1 LIEPQ
6 KHTKLPTLALPR
18 TNLTKPTT
26 HTDHN
31 KSAYSLAM
39 STPDWLEDV
48 VVMDVGRD
56 NNHNNSSINNN
67 PNNMA
72 PNAASPTWS
81 WMNINSPTNAA
92 AVHDNDNSNNAA
104 AGKAPATTTFF
115 GRSSGGGGTHK
126 AATSSSTA
134 TTTTSTGRLAPLETS
149 RSDEPTDDSPS
160 SSPDSSAT
168 TKKTKKTWSEYLSET
183 MRRDG
188 RFVLIT
194 IAICIAMNVP
204 YLRWLLY
211 PFTIF
216 STWIHEICH
225 GLAAEMIGAD
235 ILKLQI
241 FPDGSGLAYIAYP
254 ADTQARL
261 GFVVS
266 AGYQGT
272 SVIGCLLLL
281 VRRTKRGPR
290 TGCLAIA
297 ILMLVSVLL
306 WIRENAF
313 GLAFGIFMGSALVG
327 VAVFL
332 PSQHMRNVY
341 VLLAVTCSL
350 NAITSVHNLFG
361 NSYMVNGEA
370 SSTDA
375 HTMAGLKNGTTVF
388 LWATIWLFL
397 SIFLTIVGILFALPG
412 ADEVA
417 DFTICGICQDIG
429 CFTPCNAPG
438 RRICSGLFGRT
449 NGTAAAA
456 TTTTTTSNAV

>member
-1 LIEPQ
+1 
-6 KHTKLPTLALPR
+6 
-18 TNLTKPTT
+18 
-26 HTDHN
+26 
-31 KSAYSLAM
+31 M

-56 NNHNNSSINNN
+56 NSNINGNNN
-67 PNNMA
+67 NTMAA

-81 WMNINSPTNAA
+81 WMNINSPTSSAA
-92 AVHDNDNSNNAA
+92 APVQDNDNNNAGA
-104 AGKAPATTTFF
+104 AGKAQPATTGFF
-115 GRSSGGGGTHK
+115 GRSK
-126 AATSSSTA
+126 AAVTASTTSTA
-134 TTTTSTGRLAPLETS
+134 AVPKTTGRLAPLETS
-149 RSDEPTDDSPS
+149 RSNEPTDDSPS

-168 TKKTKKTWSEYLSET
+168 SKKEKKTWGEYLRET

-194 IAICIAMNVP
+194 IAICIVMNVP
-204 YLRWLLY
+204 YIRWALY

-225 GLAAEMIGAD
+225 GIAAEMIGAD
-235 ILKLQI
+235 IMKLQI
-241 FPDGSGLAYIAYP
+241 FADGSGLAYIAYP
-254 ADTQARL
+254 ADTQDRI
-261 GFVVS
+261 GFVAS

-272 SVIGCLLLL
+272 AVIGCLLLL

-297 ILMLVSVLL
+297 LLMLVSVLL
-306 WIRENAF
+306 WIRNAF

-350 NAITSVHNLFG
+350 NAITSVHNLYG

-438 RRICSGLFGRT
+438 RRIFSGLFGRT
-449 NGTAAAA
+449 NGNVAAAA
-456 TTTTTTSNAV
+456 TSTTTSNAV

>member
-1 LIEPQ
+1 
-6 KHTKLPTLALPR
+6 
-18 TNLTKPTT
+18 
-26 HTDHN
+26 
-31 KSAYSLAM
+31 M

-48 VVMDVGRD
+48 VVMDVGHD
-56 NNHNNSSINNN
+56 HSNQSSSN
-67 PNNMA
+67 PNNNTMAA

-81 WMNINSPTNAA
+81 WMNINSPTSGA
-92 AVHDNDNSNNAA
+92 AVHDNSNNAAAA
-104 AGKAPATTTFF
+104 AGKAPATTGFF
-115 GRSSGGGGTHK
+115 GRSK
-126 AATSSSTA
+126 AAFTASSSSTA
-134 TTTTSTGRLAPLETS
+134 ATSTTTGRLAPLETS
-149 RSDEPTDDSPS
+149 RSNEPTDDSPS

-168 TKKTKKTWSEYLSET
+168 TNQKEKKTWGEYLSET
-183 MRRDG
+183 MRRDE

-254 ADTQARL
+254 ANTQDRL

-281 VRRTKRGPR
+281 IRRTKRGPR
-290 TGCLAIA
+290 TGCLALA

-361 NSYMVNGEA
+361 NSYMVNGQA

-375 HTMAGLKNGTTVF
+375 HTMASLKDGTTVF

-438 RRICSGLFGRT
+438 RRIFSGLFGRT
-449 NGTAAAA
+449 NGNVAAAA
-456 TTTTTTSNAV
+456 TSTTTSNAV